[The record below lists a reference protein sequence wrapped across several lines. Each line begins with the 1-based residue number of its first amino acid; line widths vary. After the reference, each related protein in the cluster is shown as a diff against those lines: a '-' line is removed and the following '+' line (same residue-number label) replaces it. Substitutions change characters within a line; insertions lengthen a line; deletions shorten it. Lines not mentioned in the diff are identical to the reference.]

1 MPSAA
6 DPRYHMVSTRSCGKG
21 VLAMAGNNATLERT
35 ARPFWDVDHLI
46 GKVTKNERELIQVR
60 HTEKDGRT
68 YVDVRVF
75 YPGSDG
81 VFRPGKGIA
90 LPVQVAAEIGGLV
103 LQAAETIRA
112 AAKN

>member
-1 MPSAA
+1 
-6 DPRYHMVSTRSCGKG
+6 
-21 VLAMAGNNATLERT
+21 MAGNNATVER
-35 ARPFWDVDHLI
+35 AVRPFWDVDHLI

-81 VFRPGKGIA
+81 MFRPGKGIA
-90 LPVQVAAEIGGLV
+90 LPAGIADEVAGLV

-112 AAKN
+112 DGKS